1 MTKPLDKNQFKRE
14 IKREELDEVSREDF
28 TDAIKQVLLAES
40 SSAPQEK
47 REPTAVE
54 RNMRFKLVRRRR

>member
-1 MTKPLDKNQFKRE
+1 MTKPLDREQFKRE
-14 IKREELDEVSREDF
+14 IGKEELDEVSREDF

-40 SSAPQEK
+40 PRVPQEK

-54 RNMRFKLVRRRR
+54 RKMRFKLVRRRR